1 MSAFVK
7 KVINMICK
15 ELLHE
20 NLGVSGENLTFAG
33 YDTVALA
40 KKYGTP
46 LMLLDENKIRN
57 TMRTYK
63 SAMQRYFGE
72 DSVPLYASKAL
83 SFVGIYQIA
92 KEEGI
97 NTDIVSLGELCT
109 AIKAGFP
116 LERAFFHGNCKTDY
130 DIEFAI
136 DHGIGFF
143 NVDTYDELYA
153 IDRIAGAKGV
163 KQKVLLRLTPGIDP
177 HTHAAIST
185 GKVDS
190 KFGTAIETGQAME
203 IAKAAMGLENI
214 DLRGFHCHIGS
225 QIFEIEP
232 FCQAADIMIR
242 FIDDVK
248 AETGFEA
255 EYLNLGGGFGVR
267 YVQSDPIIDYT
278 DNIRRISE
286 HINEYCEQNG
296 LHKPKILME
305 PGRSMVADSGMTV
318 YTVGSV
324 KEITGYKNYVAIDGG
339 MSDNPRYA
347 LYGSQYTVLCANRM
361 NDEASYECTIAG
373 RLCESGDLIQENV
386 KIPRV
391 QRGDNIAVLVTGA
404 YNYAMAS
411 NYNRVPR
418 PAVVLLGEKE
428 RIAIR
433 RESFE
438 DVSRLDEIL

>member
-1 MSAFVK
+1 
-7 KVINMICK
+7 MICK
-15 ELLHE
+15 EMLHE
-20 NLGVSGENLTFAG
+20 NLGIVGEHLTFAG
-33 YDTVALA
+33 YDTVELA

-63 SAMQRYFGE
+63 NAMRKYFGQ

-116 LERAFFHGNCKTDY
+116 LDRAFFHGNCKTDY
-130 DIEFAI
+130 DIAFAI
-136 DHGIGFF
+136 DNGIGFF

-153 IDRIAGAKGV
+153 IDKIAREKGV
-163 KQKVLLRLTPGIDP
+163 RQKVLLRLTPGIDP

-190 KFGTAIETGQAME
+190 KFGTAIETGQAKE
-203 IAKAAMGLENI
+203 ITKVALSLENI

-232 FCQAADIMIR
+232 FCDAADIMIR
-242 FIDDVK
+242 FIDEVK

-267 YVQSDPIIDYT
+267 YVESDPHIDYT
-278 DNIRRISE
+278 DNIRRIAE
-286 HINEYCEQNG
+286 HINSYCEEKN
-296 LHKPKILME
+296 LYKPKILME
-305 PGRSMVADSGMTV
+305 PGRSMVADSGMTI

-347 LYGSQYTVLCANRM
+347 LYGSAYTVLCANKM
-361 NDEASYECTIAG
+361 KEEATYECTVAG

-386 KIPRV
+386 KIPPV
-391 QRGDNIAVLVTGA
+391 KRGDNIAVLVTGA

-418 PAVVLLGEKE
+418 PAVVLLGECD
-428 RIAIR
+428 RLAIR
-433 RESFE
+433 RETFD

>member
-1 MSAFVK
+1 
-7 KVINMICK
+7 MICK
-15 ELLHE
+15 EMLHE
-20 NLGVSGENLTFAG
+20 NLGIVGEHLTFAG
-33 YDTVALA
+33 YDTVELA

-63 SAMQRYFGE
+63 NAMRTYFGE

-130 DIEFAI
+130 DIGFAI
-136 DHGIGFF
+136 DNGIGFF

-153 IDRIAGAKGV
+153 IDRIAREKGV
-163 KQKVLLRLTPGIDP
+163 NQKVLLRLTPGIDP

-190 KFGTAIETGQAME
+190 KFGTAIETGQAKE
-203 IAKAAMGLENI
+203 ITKVALSLKNV

-232 FCQAADIMIR
+232 FCDAADIMIR
-242 FIDDVK
+242 FIDEIK

-267 YVQSDPIIDYT
+267 YVESDPHIDYT
-278 DNIRRISE
+278 DNIRRIAE
-286 HINEYCEQNG
+286 HINSYCEEKN
-296 LHKPKILME
+296 LYKPKILME
-305 PGRSMVADSGMTV
+305 PGRSMVADSGMTI

-347 LYGSQYTVLCANRM
+347 LYGSAYTVLCANKM
-361 NDEASYECTIAG
+361 KDEASYECTVAG

-386 KIPRV
+386 KIPPV
-391 QRGDNIAVLVTGA
+391 KRGDNIAVLVTGA

-418 PAVVLLGEKE
+418 PAVVLLGETD
-428 RIAIR
+428 RLAIR
-433 RESFE
+433 RETFD

>member
-1 MSAFVK
+1 
-7 KVINMICK
+7 MICK

-20 NLGVSGENLTFAG
+20 NLGICGDNLTFAG

-46 LMLLDENKIRN
+46 LMLLDENKIRS

-63 SAMQRYFGE
+63 NAMEKYFGGG
-72 DSVPLYASKAL
+72 SVPLYASKAL

-97 NTDIVSLGELCT
+97 CTDIVSLGELCT

-130 DIEFAI
+130 DIGFAI

-143 NVDTYDELYA
+143 NVDTFDELYA
-153 IDRIAGAKGV
+153 IDRIAGEKGV
-163 KQKVLLRLTPGIDP
+163 KQKILLRLTPGIDP

-203 IAKAAMGLENI
+203 ITKAAISLENI

-232 FCQAADIMIR
+232 FCNAADIMIR
-242 FIDDVK
+242 FVDTVR

-267 YVQSDPIIDYT
+267 YVDDDPKIDYT

-286 HINEYCEQNG
+286 HINTYCLEKG
-296 LHKPKILME
+296 LYKPTILME
-305 PGRSMVADSGMTV
+305 PGRSMVADSGMTI

-347 LYGSQYTVLCANRM
+347 LYGSKYTVLCANKM
-361 NDEASYECTIAG
+361 NSETSYECTIAG
-373 RLCESGDLIQENV
+373 RLCESGDLIQEDV
-386 KIPRV
+386 KIPPV
-391 QRGDNIAVLVTGA
+391 KRGDNIAVLVTGA

-428 RIAIR
+428 RLAIR
-433 RESFE
+433 RETFD

>member
-1 MSAFVK
+1 
-7 KVINMICK
+7 MICK

-20 NLGVSGENLTFAG
+20 NLGVKGDNLTFAG
-33 YDTVALA
+33 YDTVELA
-40 KKYGTP
+40 KKHGTP
-46 LMLLDENKIRN
+46 LMLLDENKIRQ

-63 SAMQRYFGE
+63 NAMEKYFGE
-72 DSVPLYASKAL
+72 GSVPLYASKAL

-97 NTDIVSLGELCT
+97 CTDIVSLGELCT
-109 AIKAGFP
+109 AMKAGFP
-116 LERAFFHGNCKTDY
+116 LEKAFFHGNCKTDN
-130 DIEFAI
+130 DIAFAI
-136 DHGIGFF
+136 DNGIGFF

-153 IDRIAGAKGV
+153 IDRIARERGV
-163 KQKVLLRLTPGIDP
+163 CQKILLRLTPGIDP

-203 IAKAAMGLENI
+203 ITKAALALENI

-225 QIFEIEP
+225 QIFEIKP
-232 FCQAADIMIR
+232 FCDAADIMIK
-242 FIDDVK
+242 FIDTVK

-267 YVQSDPIIDYT
+267 YVDSDPKIDYT
-278 DNIRRISE
+278 ENIKQIAE
-286 HINEYCEQNG
+286 HINTYCAEND
-296 LHKPKILME
+296 LHKPTILME
-305 PGRSMVADSGMTV
+305 PGRSMVADSGMTI

-347 LYGSQYTVLCANRM
+347 LYGSQYTVLCANKM
-361 NDEASYECTIAG
+361 KADVNYECTIAG

-418 PAVVLLGEKE
+418 PKVLILGETE
-428 RIAIR
+428 RVAIK
-433 RESFE
+433 RETFD

>member
-1 MSAFVK
+1 
-7 KVINMICK
+7 MICK

-20 NLGVSGENLTFAG
+20 NLGVLNGNLSFAG
-33 YDTVALA
+33 YDTVELA

-63 SAMQRYFGE
+63 NAMQKYFGS

-116 LERAFFHGNCKTDY
+116 LERAFFHGNCKTDK

-136 DHGIGFF
+136 DNGIGFF

-153 IDRIAGAKGV
+153 IDRIAKTKGV

-190 KFGTAIETGQAME
+190 KFGTAIETGQAKE
-203 IAKAAMGLENI
+203 ITKVALSLENI

-232 FCQAADIMIR
+232 FCDAADIMIR
-242 FIDDVK
+242 FIDEIK
-248 AETGFEA
+248 GETGFEA

-267 YVQSDPIIDYT
+267 YVESDPHIDYT
-278 DNIRRISE
+278 DNIRRIAE
-286 HINEYCEQNG
+286 HINSYCEEKN
-296 LHKPKILME
+296 LYKPKILME
-305 PGRSMVADSGMTV
+305 PGRSMVADSGMTI

-347 LYGSQYTVLCANRM
+347 LYGSAYTVLCANKM
-361 NDEASYECTIAG
+361 DENADYECTIAG

-386 KIPRV
+386 KIPKV

-418 PAVVLLGEKE
+418 PAVVLLGKTD
-428 RIAIR
+428 RVAIR
-433 RESFE
+433 RETFD

>member
-1 MSAFVK
+1 MS
-7 KVINMICK
+7 

-20 NLGVSGENLTFAG
+20 NLGVKGDNLTFAG
-33 YDTVALA
+33 YDTVELA

-63 SAMQRYFGE
+63 NAMKKYFGE
-72 DSVPLYASKAL
+72 KSCPLYASKAL
-83 SFVGIYQIA
+83 SFVGMYQIA

-97 NTDIVSLGELCT
+97 CTDIVSIGELYT

-116 LERAFFHGNCKTDY
+116 LKNAFFHGNCKTDS
-130 DIEFAI
+130 DIKYAI
-136 DHGIGFF
+136 EQGIGFF
-143 NVDTYDELYA
+143 IVDTYDELYA
-153 IDRIAGAKGV
+153 INRIAEELNV
-163 KQKVLLRLTPGIDP
+163 KQKILFRITPGIDP
-177 HTHAAIST
+177 HTHQAIST

-190 KFGTAIETGQAME
+190 KFGTAIETGQAYE
-203 IAKAAMGLENI
+203 ITKTALSLNNI

-232 FCQAADIMIR
+232 FCDAADIMIK
-242 FIDDVK
+242 FIGEIREK
-248 AETGFEA
+248 FGYTA

-267 YVQSDPIIDYT
+267 YVESDPHIDYT

-286 HINEYCEQNG
+286 HIENYCNTNN
-296 LHKPKILME
+296 LPHPVILME
-305 PGRSMVADSGMTV
+305 PGRSIVADSGMTI

-347 LYGSQYTVLCANRM
+347 LYQSAYTVLCANKM
-361 NDEASYECTIAG
+361 TKKADYVCTIAG

-386 KIPRV
+386 TIPKV

-411 NYNRVPR
+411 NYNRLPR
-418 PAVVLLGEKE
+418 PAVVLLGETDRVVIK
-428 RIAIR
+428 
-433 RESFE
+433 RESFD
-438 DVSRLDEIL
+438 DVSRLDVLL

>member
-1 MSAFVK
+1 MS
-7 KVINMICK
+7 

-20 NLGVSGENLTFAG
+20 NLGISGDNLTFAG
-33 YDTVALA
+33 YDTVELA

-63 SAMQRYFGE
+63 NAMKQYFGE
-72 DSVPLYASKAL
+72 KSCPLFASKAL

-97 NTDIVSLGELCT
+97 CTDIVSIGELYT

-116 LERAFFHGNCKTDY
+116 LENAFFHGNCKTDS
-130 DIEFAI
+130 DIKFAI
-136 DHGIGFF
+136 ENKIGFF
-143 NVDTYDELYA
+143 IVDTYDELYA
-153 IDRIAGAKGV
+153 IDKIAGELNT
-163 KQKVLLRLTPGIDP
+163 KQKILFRITPGIDP
-177 HTHAAIST
+177 HTHQAIST

-190 KFGTAIETGQAME
+190 KFGTAIETGQAFE
-203 IAKAAMGLENI
+203 ITKTALTLKNI

-232 FCQAADIMIR
+232 FCDAADIMIS
-242 FIDDVK
+242 FIGDIREK
-248 AETGFEA
+248 LGYTA

-267 YVQSDPIIDYT
+267 YVESDPHIDYS

-286 HINEYCEQNG
+286 HINKYCVENN
-296 LHKPKILME
+296 LPHPVILME
-305 PGRSMVADSGMTV
+305 PGRSIVADSGMTI

-347 LYGSQYTVLCANRM
+347 LYQSAYTVLCANKM
-361 NDEASYECTIAG
+361 NEKDDYVCTIAG
-373 RLCESGDLIQENV
+373 RLCESGDLIQEDV
-386 KIPRV
+386 AIPKV

-404 YNYAMAS
+404 YNYSMAS
-411 NYNRVPR
+411 NYNRLPR
-418 PAVVLLGEKE
+418 PAVILLGDTD
-428 RIAIR
+428 RVAIK
-433 RESFE
+433 RESFD
-438 DVSRLDEIL
+438 DVSRLDVLL

>member
-1 MSAFVK
+1 MS
-7 KVINMICK
+7 

-20 NLGVSGENLTFAG
+20 NLGVNGDNLTFAG
-33 YDTVALA
+33 YDTVELA

-46 LMLLDENKIRN
+46 LMLLDEYKIRN

-63 SAMQRYFGE
+63 NAMKKYFGE
-72 DSVPLYASKAL
+72 KSCPLYASKAL
-83 SFVGIYQIA
+83 SFVGMYQIA

-97 NTDIVSLGELCT
+97 CTDIVSIGELYT

-116 LERAFFHGNCKTDY
+116 LENAFFHGNCKTDS
-130 DIEFAI
+130 DIKYAI
-136 DHGIGFF
+136 EQGIGFF
-143 NVDTYDELYA
+143 IVDTYDELYA
-153 IDRIAGAKGV
+153 INRIAEELKV
-163 KQKVLLRLTPGIDP
+163 KQKILFRITPGIDP
-177 HTHAAIST
+177 HTHQAIST

-190 KFGTAIETGQAME
+190 KFGTAIETGQAYE
-203 IAKAAMGLENI
+203 ITKTALSLDNI

-232 FCQAADIMIR
+232 FCDAADIMIK
-242 FIDDVK
+242 FIGDIR
-248 AETGFEA
+248 ENLGYTA

-267 YVQSDPIIDYT
+267 YVETDPHIDYT

-286 HINEYCEQNG
+286 HIESYCNVNN
-296 LHKPKILME
+296 LPHPVILME
-305 PGRSMVADSGMTV
+305 PGRSIVADSGLTI

-347 LYGSQYTVLCANRM
+347 LYQSAYTVLCANKM
-361 NDEASYECTIAG
+361 TKKADYVCTIAG

-386 KIPRV
+386 TIPKV

-404 YNYAMAS
+404 YNYSMAS
-411 NYNRVPR
+411 NYNRLPR
-418 PAVVLLGEKE
+418 PAVVLLGDTD
-428 RIAIR
+428 RVAIK
-433 RESFE
+433 RETFD
-438 DVSRLDEIL
+438 DVSRLDVLL

>member
-1 MSAFVK
+1 
-7 KVINMICK
+7 MICK

-20 NLGVSGENLTFAG
+20 NLGVKGDNLTFAG
-33 YDTVALA
+33 YDTVELA
-40 KKYGTP
+40 KKHGTP
-46 LMLLDENKIRN
+46 LMLLDENKIRQ

-63 SAMQRYFGE
+63 NAMGKYFGE
-72 DSVPLYASKAL
+72 GSMPLYASKAL

-97 NTDIVSLGELCT
+97 CTDIVSLGELCT
-109 AIKAGFP
+109 AMKAGFP
-116 LERAFFHGNCKTDY
+116 LEKAFFHGNCKTDN
-130 DIEFAI
+130 DIAFAI
-136 DHGIGFF
+136 DNGIGFF

-153 IDRIAGAKGV
+153 IDRIARERGV
-163 KQKVLLRLTPGIDP
+163 CQKILLRLTPGIDP

-203 IAKAAMGLENI
+203 ITKAALALENI

-225 QIFEIEP
+225 QIFEIKP
-232 FCQAADIMIR
+232 FCDAADIMIQ
-242 FIDDVK
+242 FIDTVK

-267 YVQSDPIIDYT
+267 YVDSDPKIDYT
-278 DNIRRISE
+278 ENIKQIAE
-286 HINEYCEQNG
+286 HINTYCAEND
-296 LHKPKILME
+296 LHKPTILME
-305 PGRSMVADSGMTV
+305 PGRSMVADSGMTI

-347 LYGSQYTVLCANRM
+347 LYGSQYTVLCANKM
-361 NDEASYECTIAG
+361 KADANYECTIAG

-386 KIPRV
+386 KIPSV

-418 PAVVLLGEKE
+418 PKVLLLGETE
-428 RIAIR
+428 RVAIK
-433 RESFE
+433 RETFD

>member
-1 MSAFVK
+1 
-7 KVINMICK
+7 MICK
-15 ELLHE
+15 DLLHE
-20 NLGVSGENLTFAG
+20 NLGVKGNNLTFAG
-33 YDTVALA
+33 YDTVELA

-63 SAMQRYFGE
+63 NAMEKYFGV

-116 LERAFFHGNCKTDY
+116 LERAFFHGNCKTDS
-130 DIEFAI
+130 DIAFAI
-136 DHGIGFF
+136 DNGIGFF

-153 IDRIAGAKGV
+153 IDRIAKEKGV

-203 IAKAAMGLENI
+203 ITKVALSLENI

-232 FCQAADIMIR
+232 FCDAADIMVR
-242 FIDDVK
+242 FIDEVK
-248 AETGFEA
+248 GETGFEV
-255 EYLNLGGGFGVR
+255 EYLNIGGGFGVR
-267 YVQSDPIIDYT
+267 YVESDPHIDYT
-278 DNIRRISE
+278 DNIRRIAE
-286 HINEYCEQNG
+286 HINSYCAERN
-296 LHKPKILME
+296 LYKPKILME
-305 PGRSMVADSGMTV
+305 PGRSMVADSGMTI

-347 LYGSQYTVLCANRM
+347 LYGSAYTVLCANKM
-361 NDEASYECTIAG
+361 KDEPSYECTIAG

-386 KIPRV
+386 KIPPV
-391 QRGDNIAVLVTGA
+391 CRGDNIAVLVTGA

-418 PAVVLLGEKE
+418 PAVVLLGKTD
-428 RIAIR
+428 RLAIR
-433 RESFE
+433 RETFD
-438 DVSRLDEIL
+438 DVSRLDVTL

>member
-1 MSAFVK
+1 
-7 KVINMICK
+7 MICK

-20 NLGVSGENLTFAG
+20 NLGVKGDNLTFAG
-33 YDTVALA
+33 YDTVELA
-40 KKYGTP
+40 KKHGTP
-46 LMLLDENKIRN
+46 LMLLDENKIRQ

-63 SAMQRYFGE
+63 NAMEKYFGE
-72 DSVPLYASKAL
+72 GSMPLYASKAL

-97 NTDIVSLGELCT
+97 CTDIVSLGELCT
-109 AIKAGFP
+109 AMKAGFP
-116 LERAFFHGNCKTDY
+116 LEKAFFHGNCKTDN
-130 DIEFAI
+130 DIAFAI
-136 DHGIGFF
+136 DNGIGFF

-153 IDRIAGAKGV
+153 IDRIAGEKGV
-163 KQKVLLRLTPGIDP
+163 RQKILLRLTPGIDP

-203 IAKAAMGLENI
+203 ITKAALALENI

-225 QIFEIEP
+225 QIFEIKP
-232 FCQAADIMIR
+232 FCDAADIMIK
-242 FIDDVK
+242 FIDTVK

-267 YVQSDPIIDYT
+267 YVDSDPKIDYT
-278 DNIRRISE
+278 ENIKQIAE
-286 HINEYCEQNG
+286 HINTYCAEND
-296 LHKPKILME
+296 LHKPTILME
-305 PGRSMVADSGMTV
+305 PGRSMVADSGMTI

-347 LYGSQYTVLCANRM
+347 LYGSQYTVLCANKM
-361 NDEASYECTIAG
+361 KADADYECTIAG

-386 KIPRV
+386 KIPSV

-418 PAVVLLGEKE
+418 PKVLLLGETE
-428 RIAIR
+428 RVAIK
-433 RESFE
+433 RETFD

>member
-1 MSAFVK
+1 
-7 KVINMICK
+7 MICK
-15 ELLHE
+15 EMLHE
-20 NLGVSGENLTFAG
+20 NLGVKGDHLTFAG
-33 YDTVALA
+33 YDTVELA

-63 SAMQRYFGE
+63 NAMRKYFGE

-130 DIEFAI
+130 DIAFAI
-136 DHGIGFF
+136 DNGIGFF

-153 IDRIAGAKGV
+153 IDRIAREKGV
-163 KQKVLLRLTPGIDP
+163 RQKVLLRLTPGIDP

-190 KFGTAIETGQAME
+190 KFGTAIETGQAKE
-203 IAKAAMGLENI
+203 ITKVALSLENI

-232 FCQAADIMIR
+232 FCDAADIMIR
-242 FIDDVK
+242 FIDEVK

-267 YVQSDPIIDYT
+267 YVDSDPHIDYT
-278 DNIRRISE
+278 DNIRRIAQ
-286 HINEYCEQNG
+286 HINSYCEEKS
-296 LHKPKILME
+296 LYKPKILME
-305 PGRSMVADSGMTV
+305 PGRSMVADSGMTI

-347 LYGSQYTVLCANRM
+347 LYGSAYTVLCANKM
-361 NDEASYECTIAG
+361 KDEASYECTVAG

-386 KIPRV
+386 KIPPV
-391 QRGDNIAVLVTGA
+391 KRGDNIAVLVTGA

-418 PAVVLLGEKE
+418 PAVVLLGKTD
-428 RIAIR
+428 RLAIR
-433 RESFE
+433 RETFD

>member
-1 MSAFVK
+1 
-7 KVINMICK
+7 MICK

-20 NLGVSGENLTFAG
+20 NLGVLNGNLSFAG
-33 YDTVALA
+33 YDTVELA

-63 SAMQRYFGE
+63 SAMKKYFGE
-72 DSVPLYASKAL
+72 KSCPLFASKAL
-83 SFVGIYQIA
+83 SFVGMYQIA

-97 NTDIVSLGELCT
+97 CTDIVSIGELYT

-116 LERAFFHGNCKTDY
+116 LENAFFHGNCKTDS
-130 DIEFAI
+130 DIKFAI
-136 DHGIGFF
+136 ENKIGFF
-143 NVDTYDELYA
+143 IVDTYDELYA
-153 IDRIAGAKGV
+153 IDKIAGELNV
-163 KQKVLLRLTPGIDP
+163 KQKILFRITPGIDP
-177 HTHAAIST
+177 HTHQAIST

-190 KFGTAIETGQAME
+190 KFGTAIETGQAFE
-203 IAKAAMGLENI
+203 ITKTALTLKNI

-232 FCQAADIMIR
+232 FCDAADIMIS
-242 FIDDVK
+242 FIGDIREK
-248 AETGFEA
+248 LGYTA

-267 YVQSDPIIDYT
+267 YVESDPCIDYS

-286 HINEYCEQNG
+286 HIDSYCSKNN
-296 LHKPKILME
+296 LPHPVILME
-305 PGRSMVADSGMTV
+305 PGRSIVADSGLTI

-347 LYGSQYTVLCANRM
+347 LYQSAYTVLCANKM
-361 NDEASYECTIAG
+361 TKKADYVCTIAG
-373 RLCESGDLIQENV
+373 RLCESGDLIQEDV
-386 KIPRV
+386 TIPKV

-404 YNYAMAS
+404 YNYSMAS
-411 NYNRVPR
+411 NYNRLPR
-418 PAVVLLGEKE
+418 PAVILLGETD
-428 RIAIR
+428 RVAIK
-433 RESFE
+433 RETFD
-438 DVSRLDEIL
+438 DVSRLDVLL